1 MKKKRPMSKTEKPIL
16 PPVDLLDG
24 TTLQLHLA
32 SILASVPDGMVVID
46 ESGKIMAFSRAA
58 EELFGFTAAE
68 VIGKPVNILMAG
80 RDKVNHDNYIG
91 NYLRTGERQ
100 IIGKGRVVIASRA
113 DGTLFPI
120 DLKIGEARI
129 GERYL
134 FTAFIRDLTEQQRSE
149 LRMQEM
155 QSELVH
161 FSRLSAVG
169 TMASA
174 LAHELNQPL
183 TAVAN
188 YLEAS
193 RDLLDSPDPE
203 TRMILQEAL
212 TEAAR
217 QAVRA
222 GEIVRKL
229 RSYVSRGEVD
239 ARPLSLEPLL
249 ADAIALSKLSREL
262 ADIPVKLELEEE
274 ADEVL
279 GDPIQIQQVVINLI
293 RNAMDALANTQDAR
307 ITVRVYSADEPGYTA
322 VEVCDNGPGLS
333 AELRENIF
341 KPFATTKS
349 QGMGLGLSI
358 CQTIVEAHGGVI
370 RAISPP
376 EGGTCFR
383 FTLRKDTG
391 TSGT

>member
-1 MKKKRPMSKTEKPIL
+1 MSDTPKTTQT
-16 PPVDLLDG
+16 PVNLLDG
-24 TTLQLHLA
+24 ETLQLHLA
-32 SILASVPDGMVVID
+32 SILASVPDGMVVTD

-58 EELFGFTAAE
+58 EALFGFRAEE
-68 VIGKPVNILMAG
+68 VIGQPVNMLMAG
-80 RDKVNHDNYIG
+80 RDKANHDNYIG

-113 DGTLFPI
+113 DGTQFPI

-129 GERYL
+129 GDHFL

-193 RDLLDSPDPE
+193 RDLIDSPDPE
-203 TRMILQEAL
+203 TQEILREAL

-239 ARPLSLEPLL
+239 ARPLSLSPLL
-249 ADAIALSKLSREL
+249 ADAIALSKLSRDL
-262 ADIPVKLELEEE
+262 ADIPINLEQDED
-274 ADEVL
+274 ADLVM

-293 RNAMDALANTQDAR
+293 RNAMDALSNTQDAR
-307 ITVRVYSADEPGYTA
+307 ITVRVFLADEPGFVA
-322 VEVCDNGPGLS
+322 VEVCDNGPGLTQ
-333 AELRENIF
+333 ELRENIF

-358 CQTIVEAHGGVI
+358 CQTIVEAHGGTI
-370 RAISPP
+370 RAITPP

-383 FTLRKDTG
+383 FTLRKDAAK
-391 TSGT
+391 SVS

>member
-1 MKKKRPMSKTEKPIL
+1 MSDTPKSTQ
-16 PPVDLLDG
+16 PPVNLLDG
-24 TTLQLHLA
+24 ATLQLHLA
-32 SILASVPDGMVVID
+32 SILASVPDGMVVTD
-46 ESGKIMAFSRAA
+46 DSGKILAFSRAA
-58 EELFGFTAAE
+58 EALFGYTAEE
-68 VIGKPVNILMAG
+68 VIGQPVNMLMAG

-113 DGTLFPI
+113 DGTQFPI

-129 GERYL
+129 GDHFL

-193 RDLLDSPDPE
+193 RDLIDSPDPE
-203 TRMILQEAL
+203 TKEVLREAL

-239 ARPLSLEPLL
+239 ARPLTLAPLL
-249 ADAIALSKLSREL
+249 ADAIALSKLSRDM
-262 ADIPVKLELEEE
+262 ADIPIKLDLDED
-274 ADEVL
+274 ADRVM
-279 GDPIQIQQVVINLI
+279 GDPIQIQQVAINLI
-293 RNAMDALANTQDAR
+293 RNAMDALSNTANAR
-307 ITVRVYSADEPGYTA
+307 VTVRVHPADEPGFVS
-322 VEVCDNGPGLS
+322 VEVCDNGPGLTQ
-333 AELRENIF
+333 ELRENIF

-358 CQTIVEAHGGVI
+358 CQTIVEAHGGTI
-370 RAISPP
+370 RAITPP

-383 FTLRKDTG
+383 FTLRKDTAK
-391 TSGT
+391 SGS

>member
-1 MKKKRPMSKTEKPIL
+1 VKNAPEVPLEMDKTSLEK
-16 PPVDLLDG
+16 LDASA
-24 TTLQLHLA
+24 LQLHFE
-32 SILASVPDGMVVID
+32 SILDSVPDAMVVTD
-46 ESGKIMAFSRAA
+46 EEGTILAFSRAA
-58 EELFGFTAAE
+58 EKLFGYLAADMT
-68 VIGKPVNILMAG
+68 GQPVARLMTG
-80 RDKVNHDNYIG
+80 RDRTNHDTYIKT
-91 NYLRTGERQ
+91 YLQTGERQ
-100 IIGKGRVVIASRA
+100 IIGKGRVVIAARA
-113 DGTLFPI
+113 DGSNFPI

-129 GERYL
+129 GDRHL
-134 FTAFIRDLTEQQRSE
+134 FTAFIRDLTEQQSAE

-193 RDLLDSPDPE
+193 RDLIDSPDPDMKE
-203 TRMILQEAL
+203 ILREAL
-212 TEAAR
+212 SEAAV

-239 ARPLSLEPLL
+239 AHPVSLAPVL
-249 ADAIALSKLSREL
+249 ADAIALSKISRDRADMPVK
-262 ADIPVKLELEEE
+262 ADIAKGI
-274 ADEVL
+274 DRVL
-279 GDPIQIQQVVINLI
+279 ADPIQIQQVVINLI
-293 RNAMDALANTQDAR
+293 RNAMDALADKPDGAIQLRAFL
-307 ITVRVYSADEPGYTA
+307 ADEPGFVA
-322 VEVCDNGPGLS
+322 IEVCDNGPGLPP
-333 AELRENIF
+333 EMKQTVF

-358 CQTIVEAHGGVI
+358 CQTIVEAHGGTI
-370 RAISPP
+370 RVVSPP
-376 EGGTCFR
+376 LGGSCFR
-383 FTLRKDTG
+383 FTLRQELDNKV
-391 TSGT
+391 S

>member
-1 MKKKRPMSKTEKPIL
+1 MSDTPKAFQVPL
-16 PPVDLLDG
+16 NQLDAPAH
-24 TTLQLHLA
+24 QRHFE
-32 SILASVPDGMVVID
+32 SILASVPDAMVVTD
-46 ESGKIMAFSRAA
+46 ESGMILAFS
-58 EELFGFTAAE
+58 TAAE
-68 VIGKPVNILMAG
+68 KLFGYTATEMIGQAVNRLMAG
-80 RDKVNHDNYIG
+80 RDRANHGSYID
-91 NYLRTGERQ
+91 NYLRTGNRQ
-100 IIGKGRVVIASRA
+100 IIGKGRVVIAARA

-129 GERYL
+129 DDRFL
-134 FTAFIRDLTEQQRSE
+134 FTAFIRDLTEQQRAE

-203 TRMILQEAL
+203 TREVLREAL
-212 TEAAR
+212 SEAAR

-239 ARPLSLEPLL
+239 ARPVSLRPLL
-249 ADAIALSKLSREL
+249 ADAVALSRTSRDRS
-262 ADIPVKLELEEE
+262 DIPLTITVDDNIDRVM
-274 ADEVL
+274 A
-279 GDPIQIQQVVINLI
+279 DPIQVQQVVINLI
-293 RNAMDALANTQDAR
+293 RNAMDAMTGRDNAR
-307 ITVRVYSADEPGYTA
+307 IELRVALSDDPGY
-322 VEVCDNGPGLS
+322 VEIEVCDNGPGLS
-333 AELRENIF
+333 PEMKESIF

-358 CQTIVEAHGGVI
+358 CQTIVEAHGGTILAV
-370 RAISPP
+370 AAPQ
-376 EGGTCFR
+376 GGTCFR
-383 FTLRKDTG
+383 FTLRQDMGKAST
-391 TSGT
+391 

>member
-1 MKKKRPMSKTEKPIL
+1 MSDTPRPTQ
-16 PPVDLLDG
+16 PPVNLLDG
-24 TTLQLHLA
+24 ATLQLHLA
-32 SILASVPDGMVVID
+32 SILASVPDGMVVTD
-46 ESGKIMAFSRAA
+46 ESGKILAFSRAA
-58 EELFGFTAAE
+58 EALFGFSAEE
-68 VIGKPVNILMAG
+68 VIGKPVNMLMAG
-80 RDKVNHDNYIG
+80 RDRVNHNNYIG

-113 DGTLFPI
+113 DGTQFPV

-129 GERYL
+129 GEHFL

-203 TRMILQEAL
+203 TKAILHEAL

-239 ARPLSLEPLL
+239 ARPLSLGPLL
-249 ADAIALSKLSREL
+249 ADAIALSKLSRDL
-262 ADIPVKLELEEE
+262 VDIPIKLEQDED
-274 ADEVL
+274 ADKVM
-279 GDPIQIQQVVINLI
+279 GDPIQIQQVLINLI
-293 RNAMDALANTQDAR
+293 RNALDALANTQDAR
-307 ITVRVYSADEPGYTA
+307 ITVRVYGAAEPGFVA
-322 VEVCDNGPGLS
+322 VEVCDNGPGLT
-333 AELRENIF
+333 AELRDNIF
-341 KPFATTKS
+341 KPFATSKS

-358 CQTIVEAHGGVI
+358 CQTIVEAHGGTI
-370 RAISPP
+370 RATSPP
-376 EGGTCFR
+376 EGGTCFW
-383 FTLRKDTG
+383 FTLREDTG
-391 TSGT
+391 KAGS

>member
-1 MKKKRPMSKTEKPIL
+1 MDESSTSFPL
-16 PPVDLLDG
+16 PLGELDA
-24 TTLQLHLA
+24 TAHQRHIE
-32 SILASVPDGMVVID
+32 SILNSVPDAMIVTNEAGTIL
-46 ESGKIMAFSRAA
+46 AFSRAA
-58 EELFGFTAAE
+58 EVLFGYRASE
-68 VIGKPVNILMAG
+68 MVGRSVNILMAG
-80 RDKVNHDNYIG
+80 RDRSNHDNYIG
-91 NYLRTGERQ
+91 NYLRSGQRQ
-100 IIGKGRVVIASRA
+100 IIGKGRVVTGARA
-113 DGTLFPI
+113 DGSLFPI

-129 GERYL
+129 GEHYL
-134 FTAFIRDLTEQQRSE
+134 FTAFIRDLSEQQKSE

-193 RDLLDSPDPE
+193 RDLLDSHDPE
-203 TRMILQEAL
+203 MRDVLRGAL
-212 TEAAR
+212 SEAAI

-239 ARPLSLEPLL
+239 ARPVALKQLL
-249 ADAIALSKLSREL
+249 IDAIALSRTSRDQI
-262 ADIPVKLELEEE
+262 DIPIRISISDDVDK
-274 ADEVL
+274 VL
-279 GDPIQIQQVVINLI
+279 ADPIQIQQVVINLV
-293 RNAMDALANTQDAR
+293 RNAMEAQSGLDHAR
-307 ITVRVYSADEPGYTA
+307 IEVRATVSGEAGFVQID
-322 VEVCDNGPGLS
+322 VCDNGPGLS
-333 AELRENIF
+333 ADLKDAIF
-341 KPFATTKS
+341 KPFATSKA

-358 CQTIVEAHGGVI
+358 CQTIVEAHGGTI
-370 RAISPP
+370 CAIVPP

-383 FTLRKDTG
+383 FTLRQDAAREAG
-391 TSGT
+391 

>member
-1 MKKKRPMSKTEKPIL
+1 MSDTPKSTQ
-16 PPVDLLDG
+16 PPVNLLDG
-24 TTLQLHLA
+24 ATLQLHFA
-32 SILASVPDGMVVID
+32 SILASVPDAMVVTD
-46 ESGKIMAFSRAA
+46 ESGKILAFSRAA
-58 EELFGFTAAE
+58 EALFGFRAEE
-68 VIGKPVNILMAG
+68 VIGQPVNMLMAG
-80 RDKVNHDNYIG
+80 RDKANHGNYIG

-113 DGTLFPI
+113 DGTQFPI
-120 DLKIGEARI
+120 DLKIGEARV
-129 GERYL
+129 GEHFL

-203 TRMILQEAL
+203 TKEILREAL

-239 ARPLSLEPLL
+239 ARPVSLGPLL
-249 ADAIALSKLSREL
+249 SDAIALSKLSRDL
-262 ADIPVKLELEEE
+262 ADIPIKLDLDED
-274 ADEVL
+274 ADLVM
-279 GDPIQIQQVVINLI
+279 GDPIQIQQVAINLI

-307 ITVRVYSADEPGYTA
+307 ITIRVHPAAEPGFVT
-322 VEVCDNGPGLS
+322 VEVCDNGPGLT

-341 KPFATTKS
+341 KPFATSKS

-376 EGGTCFR
+376 EGGTCFL
-383 FTLRKDTG
+383 FTLRKDAG
-391 TSGT
+391 KSGS

>member
-1 MKKKRPMSKTEKPIL
+1 MNEPQKPSQVPL
-16 PPVDLLDG
+16 SQLDVRG
-24 TTLQLHLA
+24 LQLHFQ
-32 SILASVPDGMVVID
+32 SIMDSVPDAMIVTD
-46 ESGKIMAFSRAA
+46 ESGVMLAFSRAA
-58 EELFGFTAAE
+58 EELFGYTQQDM
-68 VIGKPVNILMAG
+68 IGKPVNILMAG
-80 RDKVNHDNYIG
+80 RDRANHDTYIS
-91 NYLRTGERQ
+91 NYLTTGRRQ
-100 IIGKGRVVIASRA
+100 IIGIGRVVIAARA

-129 GERYL
+129 GGHFL
-134 FTAFIRDLTEQQRSE
+134 FTAFIRDLTDQQRAE

-193 RDLLDSPDPE
+193 RDLLDSPEPE
-203 TRMILQEAL
+203 TREILREAL
-212 TEAAR
+212 SEAAR

-239 ARPLSLEPLL
+239 TRPVLLRPLLL
-249 ADAIALSKLSREL
+249 DAIALSKISRDH
-262 ADIPVKLELEEE
+262 ADIPVSLEQMDGSLRVQ
-274 ADEVL
+274 A
-279 GDPIQIQQVVINLI
+279 DPIQIQQVVINLI
-293 RNAMDALANTQDAR
+293 RNAMDAMEGVDDAR
-307 ITVRVYSADEPGYTA
+307 IRVRMVEADEAGFVA
-322 VEVCDNGPGLS
+322 IDVCDNGPGLPPEMKE
-333 AELRENIF
+333 AIF

-358 CQTIVEAHGGVI
+358 CQTIVEAHGGTI
-370 RAISPP
+370 RAITPP

-391 TSGT
+391 KLQS

>member
-1 MKKKRPMSKTEKPIL
+1 MSE
-16 PPVDLLDG
+16 PPKSAPTPLSDFDAPA
-24 TTLQLHLA
+24 LHLHFE
-32 SILASVPDGMVVID
+32 SILASVPDAMIVTD
-46 ESGKIMAFSRAA
+46 EGGTILAFSRAA
-58 EELFGFTAAE
+58 EALFGYAATE
-68 VIGKPVNILMAG
+68 MVGQPVARLMAG
-80 RDKVNHDNYIG
+80 RDKANHDTYIS

-100 IIGKGRVVIASRA
+100 IIGKGRVVIAARA

-129 GERYL
+129 GGHFV
-134 FTAFIRDLTEQQRSE
+134 FTAFIRDLTDQQRAE

-203 TRMILQEAL
+203 MREILREAL

-229 RSYVSRGEVD
+229 RSYVARGEVE
-239 ARPLSLEPLL
+239 ARPVHLQPLL
-249 ADAIALSKLSREL
+249 ADAIALSKISREL
-262 ADIPVKLELEEE
+262 TDIPVKLEI
-274 ADEVL
+274 APDMPRVM

-293 RNAMDALANTQDAR
+293 RNAIDALSGTQEAR
-307 ITVRVYSADEPGYTA
+307 IFVRAFEPSPAEAGFIA
-322 VEVCDNGPGLS
+322 IEICDNGPGLP
-333 AELRENIF
+333 AELKETIF
-341 KPFATTKS
+341 KPFATTKA

-358 CQTIVEAHGGVI
+358 CQTIIEAHGGTI
-370 RAISPP
+370 RAITPP

-383 FTLRKDTG
+383 FTLRKETDK
-391 TSGT
+391 SVS

>member
-1 MKKKRPMSKTEKPIL
+1 MSDKPK
-16 PPVDLLDG
+16 PPQSPVDLLDG
-24 TTLQLHLA
+24 QTLQLHLA
-32 SILASVPDGMVVID
+32 SILASVPDGMVVTD
-46 ESGKIMAFSRAA
+46 ESGKILAFSRAA
-58 EELFGFTAAE
+58 EALFGFKAE
-68 VIGKPVNILMAG
+68 EMIGQPVNNLMAG
-80 RDKVNHDNYIG
+80 RDKTNHDNYIG

-100 IIGKGRVVIASRA
+100 IIGKGRVVIAARA

-129 GERYL
+129 GDRFL

-193 RDLLDSPDPE
+193 RDLIDSPDPE
-203 TRMILQEAL
+203 TKDILREAL
-212 TEAAR
+212 SEAAR

-239 ARPLSLEPLL
+239 ARPVELAPLL
-249 ADAIALSKLSREL
+249 ADAVALSRISRDL
-262 ADIPVKLELEEE
+262 TDIPINLDLTE
-274 ADEVL
+274 ATARVM

-293 RNAMDALANTQDAR
+293 RNAMDALTETPDAR
-307 ITVRVYSADEPGYTA
+307 IVVRVLPAEADGFVS

-333 AELRENIF
+333 AEMKETIF

-358 CQTIVEAHGGVI
+358 CQTIVEAHGGTI
-370 RAISPP
+370 RALSPP
-376 EGGTCFR
+376 GGGTCFR
-383 FTLRKDTG
+383 FTLRKDAG
-391 TSGT
+391 KSAS